1 MTAHMHTES
10 ITATIINST
19 ITIITSTISYIDI
32 ISPLIIWF
40 TKFETYTRNITK
52 PFALS
57 PPPRLLEVV
66 SPKAQYL
73 STPLSAH
80 RRQNDQKIQTYFHS
94 ARISTTPAQGSGFPK
109 LPEFKNVLW
118 MFSCLKPCWLYPVQ
132 CSRGNVAEGII
143 VDETSNSH
151 LKTHTGEKLNKL
163 GYILICLTFL
173 QCSVSCWSRRLLP

>member
-19 ITIITSTISYIDI
+19 ITIITSTISSIDI
-32 ISPLIIWF
+32 ISPLIIWS
-40 TKFETYTRNITK
+40 TKLETYTRNITK

-73 STPLSAH
+73 STLLSAH
-80 RRQNDQKIQTYFHS
+80 RRQNDQKIKTKFSS
-94 ARISTTPAQGSGFPK
+94 ASNLTTPAQGSGFPQ
-109 LPEFKNVLW
+109 
-118 MFSCLKPCWLYPVQ
+118 LKPCWSYPDRIPVQ

-143 VDETSNSH
+143 VDETSTGEKSNKCSTWDDSRPTCNHSHFMSTHVSTLISH
-151 LKTHTGEKLNKL
+151 LKTHTGEKSNKW
-163 GYILICLTFL
+163 G
-173 QCSVSCWSRRLLP
+173 